1 MSFKEIGSKIQQA
14 REAKGYSQ
22 KELARLVG
30 CSQSAL
36 SNYEKGKR
44 RLYLSQLEAI
54 AQALNLPI
62 DYFMEPKAAPEN
74 GPAVAGEDQEM
85 LRVINEIYAL
95 TPEERR
101 EVMDFIMFIRW
112 RRYKGGKQ

>member
-1 MSFKEIGSKIQQA
+1 VSFKEIGSKIQQA

-22 KELARLVG
+22 KQLARLVG

-62 DYFMEPKAAPEN
+62 DYFMEPKVAPEN
-74 GPAVAGEDQEM
+74 EPPVAGDDKEL
-85 LRVINEIYAL
+85 LRVLNEIYAL

-101 EVMDFIMFIRW
+101 DVMDFIMFIRW

>member
-14 REAKGYSQ
+14 REAKGLSQ
-22 KELARLVG
+22 KQLARLVG

-54 AQALNLPI
+54 AEALNMPL
-62 DYFMEPKAAPEN
+62 DYFVEPKTSPYAAEVN
-74 GPAVAGEDQEM
+74 NEDKEV
-85 LRVINEIYAL
+85 LRLLNEIYTL
-95 TPEERR
+95 TPDERQD
-101 EVMDFIMFIRW
+101 VADFIMYIRW
-112 RRYKGGKQ
+112 RRYKGGNQ